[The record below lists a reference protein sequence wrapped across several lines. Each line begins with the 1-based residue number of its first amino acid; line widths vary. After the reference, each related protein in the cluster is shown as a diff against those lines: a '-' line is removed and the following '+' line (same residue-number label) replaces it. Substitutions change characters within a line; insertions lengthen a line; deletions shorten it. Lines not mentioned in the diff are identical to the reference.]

1 MRSAVCGLL
10 AGLLATQVAGAQLCD
25 RRDSSGVRSDASRD
39 LYCLTLIAVPGESA
53 AVAGHADLS
62 RVPGP
67 FTLAVTAD
75 GRAIYEPVITVAGLP
90 APGSL
95 GNFTVFVA
103 WVTPP
108 TMYPAIKLGV
118 IANGTTT
125 VHRFALD
132 PFVILITAREWTQ
145 QFEWS
150 VHSAIAL
157 KAGVSPETVKA
168 LAEGRRPAGLSD
180 EETAIYDFCVELHH
194 NKSVS
199 DPTYA
204 KVLAKFGDQGIIDLV
219 GINGYYTLLS
229 MVMNV
234 SRTPPQKGAES
245 TLVAFPH

>member
-1 MRSAVCGLL
+1 MLDGFLPGLFNWQVNERPSLVASVVCADGFKLKYGSFRLRSFILHCCSRLSASVVTGLPLMAQDRLPEIPADKLTEAQKKAVDEF
-10 AGLLATQVAGAQLCD
+10 VAGRGTAP
-25 RRDSSGVRSDASRD
+25 S
-39 LYCLTLIAVPGESA
+39 
-53 AVAGHADLS
+53 
-62 RVPGP
+62 GP
-67 FTLAVTAD
+67 FIPLLRSPEVML
-75 GRAIYEPVITVAGLP
+75 RAKAMGDYLRYKSVLP
-90 APGSL
+90 PRLSE
-95 GNFTVFVA
+95 
-103 WVTPP
+103 
-108 TMYPAIKLGV
+108 
-118 IANGTTT
+118 
-125 VHRFALD
+125 FA
-132 PFVILITAREWTQ
+132 ILITAREWTQ

-168 LAEGRRPAGLSD
+168 LADGRRPAGLSD
-180 EETAIYDFCVELHH
+180 EETAIYDFCTELHH

-204 KVLAKFGDQGIIDLV
+204 KVLAKFGEQGVIDLV

>member
-1 MRSAVCGLL
+1 MAQDRLPEIPADKLTEAQKKAVDEF
-10 AGLLATQVAGAQLCD
+10 VAG
-25 RRDSSGVRSDASRD
+25 RGTPPS
-39 LYCLTLIAVPGESA
+39 
-53 AVAGHADLS
+53 
-62 RVPGP
+62 GP
-67 FTLAVTAD
+67 FIPLLRSPEVML
-75 GRAIYEPVITVAGLP
+75 RAKAMGDYLRYKSVLSPRLSE
-90 APGSL
+90 
-95 GNFTVFVA
+95 
-103 WVTPP
+103 
-108 TMYPAIKLGV
+108 
-118 IANGTTT
+118 
-125 VHRFALD
+125 FA
-132 PFVILITAREWTQ
+132 ILITAREWTQ

-168 LAEGRRPAGLSD
+168 LADGRRPAGLSD
-180 EETAIYDFCVELHH
+180 EETAIYDFCTELHH

-204 KVLAKFGDQGIIDLV
+204 KALAKFGEQGVIDLV